1 MSGEQG
7 KKHQQRER
15 SVKNVKRAA
24 GIIGVVFGCILGMS
38 PLLVMSAG
46 ESKEEKKMIK
56 KASERASA

>member
-1 MSGEQG
+1 M
-7 KKHQQRER
+7 
-15 SVKNVKRAA
+15 AA